1 MKKIIIL
8 TIITL
13 LMSGCS
19 YVELNDLAIASAIG
33 IDYEDNEFKLTAQIM
48 DIKSSNSGMTEE
60 NTLIYEASGKTI
72 AKAIRNFS
80 IRYPKNV
87 YLGHLEFL
95 VINSDTTA
103 K

>member
-33 IDYEDNEFKLTAQIM
+33 IDYEDN
-48 DIKSSNSGMTEE
+48 
-60 NTLIYEASGKTI
+60 
-72 AKAIRNFS
+72 
-80 IRYPKNV
+80 
-87 YLGHLEFL
+87 
-95 VINSDTTA
+95 
-103 K
+103 